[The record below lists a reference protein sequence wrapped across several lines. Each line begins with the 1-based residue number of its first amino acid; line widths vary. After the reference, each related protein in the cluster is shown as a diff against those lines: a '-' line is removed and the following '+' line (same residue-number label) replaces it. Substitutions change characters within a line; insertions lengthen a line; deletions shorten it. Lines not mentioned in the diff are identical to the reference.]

1 MRCLPTG
8 AATFVVGVVAV
19 VGVVVGGGGVV
30 SLFAERAHN
39 VRRPTRTASRTT
51 LRVGRIVLDK
61 TARPDS
67 RTRRIVFF
75 SCARVC
81 VRRRVRFLLPS
92 MRSLSFVFVFV
103 FQSIFNDRQWRAE
116 KRPRQSTMADDTRV
130 NDPPAAST
138 VAVAGRIPS
147 VCVRFKTKTK

>member
-19 VGVVVGGGGVV
+19 VDVVGGGGVV

-75 SCARVC
+75 FVCARVC
-81 VRRRVRFLLPS
+81 SASRPFLAAVDEILVFCLCFCLSIHIQRSAMESRKTPSSIDNGRRY
-92 MRSLSFVFVFV
+92 
-103 FQSIFNDRQWRAE
+103 
-116 KRPRQSTMADDTRV
+116 
-130 NDPPAAST
+130 ASE
-138 VAVAGRIPS
+138 
-147 VCVRFKTKTK
+147 